1 MDYVVRSGPK
11 ISLDHNRIRRVF
23 FCHPSPQGACRSL
36 LRMNTISE
44 MNHTYQVFQIRP
56 LSAEWSRRQQR
67 NLDQLPDSL
76 KRWEGGSWVFELDST
91 LRLGVVRI
99 KSSNGKSPFCGG
111 PRNENLKKSIS
122 RFLEL
127 TLRTKW
133 ILPYGR
139 VWKLCHKMLLKIVKI
154 SATYGFKKCIT

>member
-111 PRNENLKKSIS
+111 PRNENLKKIHFEVFRANSPNKMDPS
-122 RFLEL
+122 LWKSMK
-127 TLRTKW
+127 TLPQNAVENCENFSYLW
-133 ILPYGR
+133 L
-139 VWKLCHKMLLKIVKI
+139 
-154 SATYGFKKCIT
+154 